1 MYTTMEMKPIFIK
14 LNPIQFFLD
23 ELPLILLVP
32 ILFLVWMNY
41 PFWWGL
47 YVPLIFG
54 CILLLLIRFL
64 YLKNILFEITD
75 QQIKFSHGLF
85 TKSTEYIE
93 LYRIVDYAE
102 HSSLIQKMY
111 GLKTVTVIST
121 DKTSPTLQL
130 KGIDTEL
137 DIIPV
142 LRLRSELNKKR
153 MGVYEIA
160 NR

>member
-1 MYTTMEMKPIFIK
+1 MEIKPIFIK

-23 ELPLILLVP
+23 ELPLIFLMPV
-32 ILFLVWMNY
+32 LFCVWAIY
-41 PFWWGL
+41 PFWWGVF
-47 YVPLIFG
+47 VPLIFG
-54 CILLLLIRFL
+54 GFLLLLIRFL
-64 YLKNILFEITD
+64 YLKSILFEITD
-75 QQIKFSHGLF
+75 QQLKFSHGLF

-93 LYRIVDYAE
+93 LYRIVDYSE
-102 HSSLIQKMY
+102 HSSLTQKLY
-111 GLKTVTVIST
+111 GLKTVSVIST
-121 DKTSPTLQL
+121 DKTSPVLLL
-130 KGIDTEL
+130 KGIDNKL